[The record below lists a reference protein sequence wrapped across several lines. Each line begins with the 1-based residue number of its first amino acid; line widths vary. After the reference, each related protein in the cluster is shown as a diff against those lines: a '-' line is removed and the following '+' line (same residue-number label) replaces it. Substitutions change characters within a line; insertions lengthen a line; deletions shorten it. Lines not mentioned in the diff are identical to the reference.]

1 MPADF
6 RMLSKAIFN
15 TLSPTL
21 SRGGEGVNGTAVKV
35 MKILTKQEIQL

>member
-15 TLSPTL
+15 TL